1 MSSIAYVAD
10 ENMLEYH
17 RLCGHR
23 DVIFWRLSG
32 QKGFRNFRKGDLLFF
47 FSRTKTVKKK
57 GFVGYA
63 HYDSIKRLSLNQ
75 MWERYGERNGYHSK
89 EQLAD
94 AIRKVSRSGEIP
106 AKMNCLY
113 LTNIVFFLSP
123 VYPEEV
129 GITVSPQLESFMYLD
144 REDPSVTIRI
154 LRRAEEN
161 GIDLWSSA
169 QSDETEAVFRK
180 DEIMH
185 GLAEIIPLLDT
196 GRTEREEAAAVRLMK
211 AAAADAEIIKG
222 SRTDYAR
229 WNGKNLTIVLP
240 FVSGVKD
247 RRKRLT
253 ELAGRMALYRYYMK
267 ELNVPAGGVSF
278 EVRTEEK
285 DPEAEG
291 IAGVIGNGAV

>member
-10 ENMLEYH
+10 ENMMEYH

-32 QKGFRNFRKGDLLFF
+32 QKGFRNFKKGDLLFF
-47 FSRTKTVKKK
+47 FSRTKTGRKK

-63 HYDSIKRLSLNQ
+63 HYDSIRRLSLNQ
-75 MWERYGERNGYHSK
+75 MWERYGERNGYHSR

-94 AIRKVSRSGEIP
+94 AIRKVSRNGEIP

-123 VYPEEV
+123 VYPEEA
-129 GITVSPQLESFMYLD
+129 GTTVSPQLERFMYLD

-154 LRRAEEN
+154 LRKAEEN

-169 QSDETEAVFRK
+169 QSEETEAVFRK

-185 GLAEIIPLLDT
+185 GLAEIVPLIDA
-196 GRTEREEAAAVRLMK
+196 GRSEREEAAAVRLMK
-211 AAAADAEIIKG
+211 GCAEGAEIIKG
-222 SRTDYAR
+222 SRTDHVR
-229 WNGKNLTIVLP
+229 WNGTELTILLP
-240 FVSGVKD
+240 FVSGIKD

-253 ELAGRMALYRYYMK
+253 ELAGRIALYRYYIR
-267 ELNVPAGGVSF
+267 ELNVPAGRVSF
-278 EVRTEEK
+278 EVCTEAA

-291 IAGVIGNGAV
+291 IAGVIGNGSL